1 MVPSGCCSWNPER
14 QNLEIG
20 DVITFEKMAP
30 EIGSG
35 MVDVAHFEYNDVS
48 GSFSPNNWENP
59 DLSYLK
65 ML

>member
-1 MVPSGCCSWNPER
+1 
-14 QNLEIG
+14 
-20 DVITFEKMAP
+20 MAP